1 MVSNANNQITIKGIA
16 IACFMV
22 YYIHISNYMRGR
34 NDNMN
39 ATALKANYNEGQ
51 VHELNYIG
59 NKIENFLKDKSKNT
73 ANNYRID
80 INQFTQFFFG
90 KKLDYVLKEDFE
102 KIEADD
108 IITYRNHLKE
118 LGLANTSINRKIN
131 SMKSL
136 FGYLEASISTI
147 RKPIFNVAKSL
158 MENPNSWGTLS
169 WEEVQEMS
177 KLALKQSEGEEFSIL
192 IEVAV
197 KTCIRL
203 SALLNLK
210 WDNIYDKIQNGEKIK
225 VIETI
230 DKGQPHLKPI
240 SEKVW
245 QRIETLK
252 GNEYVFANFYPHK
265 VGHYIDQLCEW
276 MKIDE
281 KRNISFH
288 SFKKAGISYVFDT
301 TNDIMLAQQQANH
314 KSSATTMKSYL
325 EHKKDLREIPSY
337 TMGEEITLDVLE
349 DLSQEQLLT
358 YISKM
363 KSSSKLELLRIVKE
377 HI

>member
-1 MVSNANNQITIKGIA
+1 
-16 IACFMV
+16 
-22 YYIHISNYMRGR
+22 
-34 NDNMN
+34 MN
-39 ATALKANYNEGQ
+39 ATAYKTRTEEGQ
-51 VHELNYIG
+51 IHELRYASS
-59 NKIENFLKDKSKNT
+59 KIENFLNDKSENT
-73 ANNYRID
+73 AINYRID

-90 KKLDYVLKEDFE
+90 KKLEYILEDELE

-108 IITYRNHLKE
+108 IINYRNHLK
-118 LGLANTSINRKIN
+118 GINLANNSINRKIN

-136 FGYLEASISTI
+136 YKYLEAGNPKI
-147 RKPIFNVAKSL
+147 RRAIFNVAKSL
-158 MENPNSWGTLS
+158 MENPQSWGVLS
-169 WEEVQEMS
+169 WEECLEMIERS
-177 KLALKQSEGEEFSIL
+177 KKFNHGEEFSIL

-197 KTCIRL
+197 KSCIRL
-203 SALLNLK
+203 SALLNLT
-210 WDNIYDKIQNGEKIK
+210 WDNIYDKVQKGEKIK

-245 QRIETLK
+245 NRIETLK
-252 GNEYVFANFYPHK
+252 GKKKVFDNFHPHK
-265 VGHYIDQLCEW
+265 VGDYLDELCKEMNID
-276 MKIDE
+276 D

-325 EHKKDLREIPSY
+325 EHKKDLKEIPSY
-337 TMGEEITLDVLE
+337 TMGEEISMSDLE
-349 DLSQEQLLT
+349 GLTKEQLLQC
-358 YISKM
+358 ILQM

-377 HI
+377 QNI